1 MRVSA
6 RLTASNALLPCGMLG
21 HMAYHSGPPGQHS
34 GPSRRRI
41 IGLAAGTVGAA
52 AAAFAV
58 DKLATSGSGAKASD
72 TSQHRHAPRRRT
84 VSENSRA
91 GDPHWR
97 IRRRGD
103 PDAMLGYAGQASV
116 LPGESITLF
125 ASTTARSFTV
135 TAFRMGWYGG
145 DEARLVWKSGTVPG
159 HRQRAASLIEPTRTV
174 EARWGPSLT
183 IPTHDWPEGSYLL
196 RMDSE
201 AGAQR
206 YVPVTVRSA
215 RTAGKIVIKNCV
227 ATWQAYNTWG
237 GYDLYHGPAGP
248 ADYSN
253 RSLAVSLD
261 RPYDASGAYMFLWHE
276 QKFITLAERS
286 GLDLAYITSMDIESD
301 PQQLDGASALFSLG
315 HDEYWSPPERAHV
328 TAARDAGTNLAFL
341 GANCCFRRT
350 RIASTQLGP
359 GRLVI
364 CYKTSY
370 LQDPMYGKDNALVTS
385 DWREPPHQDPE
396 SSLIGTLYES
406 NPVDAAYVVA
416 TPDAWMFRD
425 TGVTKGTSFTGLVG
439 IEYDRVNPDS
449 AVQRPIEILSHSPL
463 TCRGVNSYADSAYY
477 THSGGAGVFN
487 SGTMRW
493 VASMGNLR
501 AFGLNAGTARFT
513 KRVTANLLHAFA
525 DGPAAARY
533 PARDNLAAM
542 QEWAGDPIAAQH
554 NLWPPVHL

>member
-1 MRVSA
+1 
-6 RLTASNALLPCGMLG
+6 
-21 HMAYHSGPPGQHS
+21 
-34 GPSRRRI
+34 
-41 IGLAAGTVGAA
+41 
-52 AAAFAV
+52 
-58 DKLATSGSGAKASD
+58 
-72 TSQHRHAPRRRT
+72 
-84 VSENSRA
+84 
-91 GDPHWR
+91 
-97 IRRRGD
+97 
-103 PDAMLGYAGQASV
+103 MLGYAGQASV
-116 LPGESITLF
+116 LPGQPITLY
-125 ASTTARSFTV
+125 ASTTARSFAV
-135 TAFRMGWYGG
+135 SAFRMGWYGG
-145 DEARLVWKSGTVPG
+145 DEARLVWKSVTVRG

-183 IPTHDWPEGSYLL
+183 IPTDGWPEGSYLL

-215 RTAGKIVIKNCV
+215 RTTGKIVIKNCV

-237 GYDLYHGPAGP
+237 GYDLYHGPAGA

-276 QKFITLAERS
+276 QKFIALAERS
-286 GLDLAYITSMDIESD
+286 GLHLAYTTSVDID
-301 PQQLDGASALFSLG
+301 GHPQQLSGASALFSLG
-315 HDEYWSPPERAHV
+315 HDEYWSPAERARV

-350 RIASTQLGP
+350 RITSTRLGP

-396 SSLIGTLYES
+396 SSLIGTTYES

-416 TPDAWMFRD
+416 TPDAWMFSG
-425 TGVTKGTSFTGLVG
+425 TGVRKGTSFTGLVG

-463 TCRGVNSYADSAYY
+463 TCRGVNSYSDSAYY
-477 THSGGAGVFN
+477 THRGGAGVFN
-487 SGTMRW
+487 AGTMRW

-501 AFGLNAGTARFT
+501 AFGLNARTARFT
-513 KRVTANLLHAFA
+513 KRVTVNMLRAFA
-525 DGPAAARY
+525 DGPAAAKY

-542 QEWAGDPIAAQH
+542 QEWAGDPIATQH

>member
-1 MRVSA
+1 
-6 RLTASNALLPCGMLG
+6 
-21 HMAYHSGPPGQHS
+21 
-34 GPSRRRI
+34 
-41 IGLAAGTVGAA
+41 
-52 AAAFAV
+52 
-58 DKLATSGSGAKASD
+58 
-72 TSQHRHAPRRRT
+72 
-84 VSENSRA
+84 
-91 GDPHWR
+91 
-97 IRRRGD
+97 
-103 PDAMLGYAGQASV
+103 MLGYAGQASV
-116 LPGESITLF
+116 LPGQPVTLF
-125 ASTTARSFTV
+125 VSTTARSFTV
-135 TAFRMGWYGG
+135 SAFRMGWYGG
-145 DEARLVWKSGTVPG
+145 DEARLVWKSGTVRG
-159 HRQRAASLIEPTRTV
+159 HRQRAPSLIEPTRTV

-215 RTAGKIVIKNCV
+215 RTTGKIVIKNCV

-237 GYDLYHGPAGP
+237 GYDLYHGPAGA

-286 GLDLAYITSMDIESD
+286 GLHLAYTTSMDIDAE

-350 RIASTQLGP
+350 RMASTRLGQ

-416 TPDAWMFRD
+416 TPDAWMFKG

-449 AVQRPIEILSHSPL
+449 AIERPIQILSHSPL
-463 TCRGVNSYADSAYY
+463 TCRGVNSYSDSAYY

-487 SGTMRW
+487 AGTMRW
-493 VASMGNLR
+493 VASMGDLR
-501 AFGLNAGTARFT
+501 AFGLTARAASFT
-513 KRVTANLLHAFA
+513 KRVTANMLHAFA
-525 DGPAAARY
+525 DGPAATKY
-533 PARDNLAAM
+533 PAHDNLAAM
-542 QEWAGDPIAAQH
+542 QAWSGDPIAAQH
-554 NLWPPVHL
+554 NLWPPVQL